1 MTSVV
6 NTKITKFMSFFSF
19 SGEGEIIRLTHYI
32 CKQKKKKDGIILN
45 CERNVIREMKECE
58 SITGKRVRRK
68 KRRRMKKSAGNLI
81 NKVKRS

>member
-32 CKQKKKKDGIILN
+32 CKQKKKKKG
-45 CERNVIREMKECE
+45 RNNFELREKCN
-58 SITGKRVRRK
+58 KRNEG
-68 KRRRMKKSAGNLI
+68 M
-81 NKVKRS
+81 